1 MKCNDFRAVGRIR
14 LTIGILLSATILIT
28 PFHPAYPKGIVRVT
42 DLAVIDAMPDTD
54 PAKGLHLERLAE
66 TMPLSNDTEINERI
80 KTHIRAAKL
89 LEGAKR
95 PLAVTSWMHAA
106 SLEVRFDAVDVGMQH
121 AHHALALFDTLG
133 DGNYYPLNFDTP
145 ILRFLVDRGKI
156 DLADQLLAEAI
167 EKVQKR
173 YGPKSAA
180 TQWILGDAFVYNL
193 ERGRKDAAVMM
204 LDRLL
209 LCDMTTGRTPE
220 EERDAPCTMRVGP
233 ADPSA
238 QLMIRRLRNAVI
250 SLSPFDP
257 ELAESV
263 QLKILKAQR
272 AALPVDDE
280 RLVETMAYLSAFYV
294 DNNRKD
300 EAQKY
305 YDEALRIALKYN
317 SPEDARKYLW
327 GRQVNIGDYNPVS
340 ARAYFSQAKKD
351 AP

>member
-1 MKCNDFRAVGRIR
+1 MKCNDFGAVGRIR

-28 PFHPAYPKGIVRVT
+28 PFHPAHPKGIVRVT
-42 DLAVIDAMPDTD
+42 DPAVIDAMSDSD
-54 PAKGLHLERLAE
+54 PVKGFRLERLAE
-66 TMPLSNDTEINERI
+66 TMPLQSTAEISKRI
-80 KTHIRAAKL
+80 KTHIRAAKI
-89 LEGAKR
+89 LEDTKR
-95 PLAVTSWMHAA
+95 SMAVTSWVRAA
-106 SLEVRFDAVDVGMQH
+106 TLEIRSGALDMGMEH

-133 DGNYYPLNFDTP
+133 DGIYYPLDFDTP
-145 ILRFLVDRGKI
+145 ILKCLVDKGKV

-167 EKVQKR
+167 EKVEKR

-180 TQWILGDAFVYNL
+180 MQWILGDAFIYDL
-193 ERGRKDAAVMM
+193 DRGRKDAAVKM

-209 LCDMTTGRTPE
+209 LCDMTTGKTPE
-220 EERDAPCTMRVGP
+220 EERDSPCTMRVGP
-233 ADPSA
+233 TDLSA
-238 QLMIRRLRNAVI
+238 QLMIRRLRNAVM

-280 RLVETMAYLSAFYV
+280 RLVETMAYLSSFYA
-294 DNNRKD
+294 DNGRKD

-317 SPEDARKYLW
+317 SPEDAKKYLW
-327 GRQVNIGDYNPVS
+327 GRQVNIGDGLS
-340 ARAYFSQAKKD
+340 KK
-351 AP
+351 

>member
-28 PFHPAYPKGIVRVT
+28 PFHPAYPKGIVRAT
-42 DLAVIDAMPDTD
+42 DPAVIDAMPDTD
-54 PAKGLHLERLAE
+54 PAKGLHLDRLAE
-66 TMPLSNDTEINERI
+66 TMPLSNDIEINERI

-106 SLEVRFDAVDVGMQH
+106 TLEVRIGAVDVGMEH
-121 AHHALALFDTLG
+121 AHHTLELFDTLG
-133 DGNYYPLNFDTP
+133 DGIYYPLDFDTP
-145 ILRFLVDRGKI
+145 ILKFLVDRGKI
-156 DLADQLLAEAI
+156 DLADRLLAEAI

-173 YGPKSAA
+173 YGPKSSA

-193 ERGRKDAAVMM
+193 DRGRKDAAVKM

-209 LCDMTTGRTPE
+209 LCDMSTGRTPE
-220 EERDAPCTMRVGP
+220 EEWDAPCTVRVGP

-238 QLMIRRLRNAVI
+238 QLLIRRLRNAVM

-263 QLKILKAQR
+263 QLMILKAQR

-280 RLVETMAYLSAFYV
+280 RLVETMAYLSAYYL

-327 GRQVNIGDYNPVS
+327 GRQLNIGDYNPVS

>member
-1 MKCNDFRAVGRIR
+1 MSIFRSHIVIVCISMLA
-14 LTIGILLSATILIT
+14 IT
-28 PFHPAYPKGIVRVT
+28 PFHPAYPKGIVRAT
-42 DLAVIDAMPDTD
+42 DPTVIDAMPDTD
-54 PAKGLHLERLAE
+54 PAKGLNLERLAE
-66 TMPLSNDTEINERI
+66 TMPLSNDIEINERI
-80 KTHIRAAKL
+80 KTHIRAAKI
-89 LEGAKR
+89 LEDAKHSM
-95 PLAVTSWMHAA
+95 AVTSWMHAA
-106 SLEVRFDAVDVGMQH
+106 SLEVRFDAGMQH
-121 AHHALALFDTLG
+121 AHHALTLFDTLG
-133 DGNYYPLNFDTP
+133 DGIYYPLDFDTP

-193 ERGRKDAAVMM
+193 DRGRKDAAVKM

-209 LCDMTTGRTPE
+209 LCDMTTGKMPE

-250 SLSPFDP
+250 TLSPFDP

-280 RLVETMAYLSAFYV
+280 RLVETMAYLSAFYL

-327 GRQVNIGDYNPVS
+327 GPQVNIGDYKPTT
-340 ARAYFSQAKKD
+340 AQAYFSQAKMD

>member
-1 MKCNDFRAVGRIR
+1 MGR

-28 PFHPAYPKGIVRVT
+28 PFHPAYPKGIVRVI
-42 DLAVIDAMPDTD
+42 DPSVIDAMPDTD
-54 PAKGLHLERLAE
+54 PVKGFHLERLAE

-80 KTHIRAAKL
+80 KTHIRAAKI
-89 LEGAKR
+89 LEDAKR

-106 SLEVRFDAVDVGMQH
+106 TLEMRIGSVDVGMEH

-133 DGNYYPLNFDTP
+133 DGIYYPLDFDTP
-145 ILRFLVDRGKI
+145 ILRSLADRGKV

-173 YGPKSAA
+173 YGPKSA
-180 TQWILGDAFVYNL
+180 TMQWILGDAFVYNL
-193 ERGRKDAAVMM
+193 DRGRKDAAVKMP
-204 LDRLL
+204 DRLL

-220 EERDAPCTMRVGP
+220 EERDSPCTARVGP

-238 QLMIRRLRNAVI
+238 QLMIRRLRNAVM

-305 YDEALRIALKYN
+305 YDEALRIALKYI

-327 GRQVNIGDYNPVS
+327 GRRLNIGDYNPVS

>member
-1 MKCNDFRAVGRIR
+1 MSIFRSHIVLVCISMLA
-14 LTIGILLSATILIT
+14 IT

-42 DLAVIDAMPDTD
+42 DPAVIDAMPDTD
-54 PAKGLHLERLAE
+54 PVKGLNLERLAE

-80 KTHIRAAKL
+80 KSHIRAAKI
-89 LEGAKR
+89 LEGAKHSM
-95 PLAVTSWMHAA
+95 AVTSWMHAA
-106 SLEVRFDAVDVGMQH
+106 TLEVRFDAVDVGVQH

-133 DGNYYPLNFDTP
+133 DGIYYPLDFDTP

-233 ADPSA
+233 ADPSVP
-238 QLMIRRLRNAVI
+238 LLIRRLRNAVI

-272 AALPVDDE
+272 TALPVDDE
-280 RLVETMAYLSAFYV
+280 RLVEIMAYLSAFYV